1 MTEVPKHEIT
11 ELLQAWRQGDEHAL
25 EKLTPQLYR
34 ELHRAARGCMAR
46 ERGGHTLQTTAL
58 INELYLRL
66 FDLKLIDWQNRAH
79 FFALCARQMRR
90 ILTDQARARQ
100 SHKRGGGA
108 QEPGGRDALLWRTER
123 GGNSGG
129 AQGFTGNGDAGLEVG
144 QGLAAARPER
154 RKIRWSVSAGGKSNK
169 SFTRLR
175 KWYRAAEASSSSS
188 RVREMRTSAA
198 RWSRCWTIIMKP
210 GASSRRP
217 PLLTRTRPQN
227 RPTPFHLRIQTP

>member
-25 EKLTPQLYR
+25 EKLTPQVYR

-108 QEPGGRDALLWRTER
+108 QPVSLDVAPAVAPEVSADLVAVDDALNRLAKVDER
-123 GGNSGG
+123 
-129 AQGFTGNGDAGLEVG
+129 
-144 QGLAAARPER
+144 
-154 RKIRWSVSAGGKSNK
+154 K
-169 SFTRLR
+169 
-175 KWYRAAEASSSSS
+175 S
-188 RVREMRTSAA
+188 RVVEMRFFGGLSVEETAEVLKVSPDTVMRDWRLAKA
-198 RWSRCWTIIMKP
+198 WLLRELSGEKP
-210 GASSRRP
+210 DGA
-217 PLLTRTRPQN
+217 
-227 RPTPFHLRIQTP
+227 

>member
-1 MTEVPKHEIT
+1 MTEVRKHEIT

-25 EKLTPQLYR
+25 EKLTPQVYR

-108 QEPGGRDALLWRTER
+108 QPVSLDVAPAVAPEASADLVAVDDALNRLAKEDER
-123 GGNSGG
+123 
-129 AQGFTGNGDAGLEVG
+129 
-144 QGLAAARPER
+144 
-154 RKIRWSVSAGGKSNK
+154 KSQ
-169 SFTRLR
+169 
-175 KWYRAAEASSSSS
+175 
-188 RVREMRTSAA
+188 VVEMRFFGGLSVEETAEVLKVSPETVMRDWKLAKA
-198 RWSRCWTIIMKP
+198 WLLRDLSGEKFD
-210 GASSRRP
+210 GA
-217 PLLTRTRPQN
+217 
-227 RPTPFHLRIQTP
+227 